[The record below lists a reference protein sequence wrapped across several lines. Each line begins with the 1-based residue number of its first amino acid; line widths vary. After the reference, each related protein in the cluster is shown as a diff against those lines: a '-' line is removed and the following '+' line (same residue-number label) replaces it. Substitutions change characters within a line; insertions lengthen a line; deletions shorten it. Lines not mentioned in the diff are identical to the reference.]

1 MRKLGPGLA
10 VVALTFVVGLPLAAT
25 AAAPR
30 PGLAGAQAVRVCG
43 GAGIPYPPS
52 DLAVGF
58 GSAWVGCYPQG
69 TVQRVDLRTGR
80 VQATVRLDGLSV
92 WAVAAGGGSVWAVGR
107 YGGGSVYRIDP
118 RRNRVAGVTSIH
130 GEAFGVWVASGAVWV
145 SDDVGNSV
153 VRLDPRTGKPVAT
166 IPTGDGPSDLVGDG
180 KRVWVVNHR
189 DGSIVRIDTATNRAT
204 RIVTGLGDE
213 RVTAERLALARESLW
228 VTGRLFDLV
237 RLDPETGRVLAR
249 IETGPAGID
258 VVAAGGALWL
268 ARATAAAAR
277 RGDPGLAALVRVD
290 PAANRVTGTIPVRG
304 SLLLTGMASDGTR
317 VWLAD
322 TVAGTLLR
330 RPLRR

>member
-30 PGLAGAQAVRVCG
+30 PGLAGAQAFRVCG
-43 GAGIPYPPS
+43 GAGIPYPPA

-58 GSAWVGCYPQG
+58 GSAWVGCYPQA

-80 VQATVRLDGLSV
+80 VQATVPLEGLRV
-92 WAVAAGGGSVWAVGR
+92 WAVAAGEGSVWAVGR
-107 YGGGSVYRIDP
+107 YGGGAVYRIDP
-118 RRNRVAGVTSIH
+118 RRNRVAGITSID

-189 DGSIVRIDTATNRAT
+189 DGSIVRIDVATNRAK
-204 RIVTGLGDE
+204 RIVTGLGDQ
-213 RVTAERLALARESLW
+213 RVTAERLTRARGSLW

-249 IETGPAGID
+249 IETGPAGVD
-258 VVAAGGALWL
+258 LVTAGGSIWV
-268 ARATAAAAR
+268 ARATPAAAR
-277 RGDPGLAALVRVD
+277 RGDPGLSALVRVD
-290 PAANRVTGTIPVRG
+290 PAGNRVAGTVPVHGR
-304 SLLLTGMASDGTR
+304 LMLTGLAAEPTH
-317 VWLAD
+317 VWAVD
-322 TVAGTLLR
+322 TVTGTLLR
-330 RPLRR
+330 RPGG